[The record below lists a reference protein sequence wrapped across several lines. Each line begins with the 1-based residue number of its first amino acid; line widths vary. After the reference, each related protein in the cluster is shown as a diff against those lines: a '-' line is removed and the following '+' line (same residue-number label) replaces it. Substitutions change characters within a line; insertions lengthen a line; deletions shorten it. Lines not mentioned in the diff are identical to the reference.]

1 MGWQVAL
8 ALARLAGLGQDLL
21 HALEGN
27 GPGDH
32 AEADVVAEADAG
44 RKAGSGA
51 GHGCRSSE
59 TGVPAWPKIP
69 LM

>member
-1 MGWQVAL
+1 VGRQVAL

-21 HALEGN
+21 HTVERN

-32 AEADVVAEADAG
+32 TEADVVTEANAG
-44 RKAGSGA
+44 GKAGGGA
-51 GHGCRSSE
+51 GHGGSSPE
-59 TGVPAWPKIP
+59 VGVPAWPKDP